1 MVLKN
6 IGVFIRFNKRNK
18 RLIRINGKFVFC
30 IYVLFELIGIKK
42 MISNV
47 FF

>member
-18 RLIRINGKFVFC
+18 RLIRINDKLVFC
-30 IYVLFELIGIKK
+30 IYILFELMGIKK
-42 MISNV
+42 NDK
-47 FF
+47 